1 MIAKPLMKL
10 CAIFLA
16 LAVAWGQAPA
26 AKTVAGEVTAVDG
39 AAKQFK
45 VKGDDG
51 VNYIVAYDENTAYLR
66 MPLGEKDLKKA
77 EKITLSDVSAGDRML
92 ARGTPAQDAKPAA
105 ARTVIIMTKADVAKK
120 QEHDRAEWLRSQ
132 RGRCH

>member
-1 MIAKPLMKL
+1 MIAKPLMRL
-10 CAIFLA
+10 CPIFLA
-16 LAVAWGQAPA
+16 LAVAWAQAPA
-26 AKTVAGEVTAVDG
+26 AKTVAGEVTAVDV

-92 ARGTPAQDAKPAA
+92 ARGTPAQDA
-105 ARTVIIMTKADVAKK
+105 
-120 QEHDRAEWLRSQ
+120 
-132 RGRCH
+132 